1 MKKHLIIAIL
11 LIFVLAACREDRSV
25 SQIYNFTGNTW
36 QRFNYLNFEFPIEEA
51 NQTYDVLAMLRVTE
65 DFPSQA
71 LIFNLVMTLPSGEER
86 IREYKI
92 EVRDDDESM
101 LGEKKTGYYER
112 LMPIRKQMRLHNTG
126 ILKFEIESLM
136 TKYHTPGVVEFGI
149 VLEPSE

>member
-1 MKKHLIIAIL
+1 MKKYLIITIL
-11 LIFVLAACREDRSV
+11 MIFVLVACREDRSV

-36 QRFNYLNFEFPIEEA
+36 QRFNYLNFEFPIDEA
-51 NQTYDVLAMLRVTE
+51 NQTYDVMAMLRVTE

-112 LMPIRKQMRLHNTG
+112 LMPIRKQMRLHETG

-136 TKYHTPGVVEFGI
+136 TKYYTPGVVEFGI